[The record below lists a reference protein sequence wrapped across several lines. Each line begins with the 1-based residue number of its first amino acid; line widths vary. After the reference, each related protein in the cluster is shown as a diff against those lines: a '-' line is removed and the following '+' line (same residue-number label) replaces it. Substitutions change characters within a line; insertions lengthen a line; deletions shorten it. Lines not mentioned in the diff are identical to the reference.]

1 MSEKKPNIWDNVW
14 TVPNIL
20 SMIRLLLIP
29 LAVYFFYLDWPMA
42 ALGVYVFAS
51 ATDLVDG
58 YIARHYNQI
67 SPLGKLLDPLAD
79 KLMLITVLWCLGAR
93 GDTPMWVAYV
103 VIIKELAMIVG
114 GGFMYKKL
122 DTVVYANW
130 LGKGAT
136 ATFTVAVIL
145 SFFHDMV
152 APVDTVLMYVALGV
166 SIVAM
171 LFYAYS
177 NLYRGIR
184 GKSRDQH

>member
-67 SPLGKLLDPLAD
+67 SPLGK
-79 KLMLITVLWCLGAR
+79 MC
-93 GDTPMWVAYV
+93 
-103 VIIKELAMIVG
+103 
-114 GGFMYKKL
+114 
-122 DTVVYANW
+122 
-130 LGKGAT
+130 
-136 ATFTVAVIL
+136 
-145 SFFHDMV
+145 
-152 APVDTVLMYVALGV
+152 
-166 SIVAM
+166 
-171 LFYAYS
+171 
-177 NLYRGIR
+177 IR
-184 GKSRDQH
+184 DRS